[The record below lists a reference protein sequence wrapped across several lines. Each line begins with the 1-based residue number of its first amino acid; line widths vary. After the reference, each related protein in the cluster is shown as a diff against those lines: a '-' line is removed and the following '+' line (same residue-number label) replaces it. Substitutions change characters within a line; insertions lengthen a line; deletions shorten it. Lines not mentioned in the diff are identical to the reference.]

1 MGNKRSIKTKSSK
14 TKHSHK
20 KNAQSAL
27 EYLVTYG
34 WAILIIAVVISLLY
48 FFVAVPSNVV
58 PNSCSFVT
66 GANCEDMELGSNSIS
81 HTSTISLLI
90 TNSKDYAIK
99 DPSITVEYNKVNVTH
114 SCYPSYVLPGG
125 SIICVANMST
135 YLPTNT
141 YTYGNLYLNSED
153 CGSSNSSSCANA
165 PKQIYAGK
173 FNTHVALVVKPSL
186 TISLNASSGHNGRWP
201 ADNYPDELTANVIFL
216 GYPLAGS
223 TVNFTEVPDEETL
236 FPTYASTSSQGIA
249 HSFVYGTTIGN
260 IKVNATFGNYTSHYV
275 YINFSPVTQY
285 HLIFN
290 VPYGKVTITTPI
302 NSTTFTKNAT
312 GTTICNSEL
321 NYSTPSQVTLVS
333 NEAYENFTYAES
345 NGVKYYNS
353 TGSIPIYCNSTTVS
367 FNYTTYYKLNE
378 NVNPSYSSGVVS
390 SSPLS
395 SNGYYKKDSSL
406 QLSAKSSNPKEWVFA
421 NWTCAASTSIG
432 STCYSGNSQ
441 SPTIIMS
448 NPVNETANFDPMLS
462 LRVIPGGDGTIT
474 ASSPSGASTSSSTF
488 TSYPEPYGSK
498 ITLGESP
505 ANSTFRFYKYVGLGT
520 GNYTGNSTSP
530 TITFDN
536 PINETAEYDVYLN
549 ELASP
554 SSADASL
561 SPGSGWYFPN
571 STITLSEVN
580 NTGYR
585 FAGWTGYENNASSSF
600 TMTVPNTD
608 FTEQA
613 NYDVYLT
620 ELSSPS
626 AAAKTL
632 LPGTNWYI
640 PGSTI
645 NLSETNNTGYK
656 FMNWTGQFSSTRN
669 PMSIT
674 VPSTPFTETAEY
686 AVALKLSVYEHGD
699 GKATVSPG
707 GSTNSSS
714 IFWETPGASLYFT
727 ETNTTGYKFA
737 KWVGYDSGNSS
748 NFTMTAPN
756 SQFNET
762 AEYDVYLTELSYP
775 SNAASSLLPGSGW
788 YLPNSSITLS
798 EKNNTGYKFVNWTG
812 YEKSTSSSFTMT
824 VPNTDFT
831 EQANYDVYLS
841 EPSYP
846 SGGAKTL
853 SSGSGW
859 YFPGT
864 SITLSETN
872 NTGYRFID
880 WTGYEGS
887 NSSSFG
893 MTVPTEP
900 FTEQANY
907 DVYLTELSYPSNAAY
922 SLSPGSG
929 WYLPNSSITL
939 SEKNNTGYR
948 FVNWEGYEN
957 STSSSF
963 TMTVPTVPFTEQ
975 ANYDVYLTELSYP
988 SSGASSL
995 KPGDGWY
1002 FPGTSITLSETNN
1015 TGYKFKDW
1023 TGNEGSASSSFTMTV
1038 PTEPF
1043 TEQANYDVYLT
1054 ELSYPSSAPSSI
1066 SPGTGW
1072 YFPGSSITVSTS
1084 ANTGY
1089 QFENWEGY
1097 ENSTSSSF
1105 TMTVPTEP
1113 FTEQANFKVGLY
1125 ISIDP
1130 SNGGSSNPTAG
1141 KWAYYYPNTTTII
1154 KLSANVTSDAE
1165 WSFTGFSCSYNGN
1178 DRCPSNVNPSV
1189 AFIGD
1194 SPLYVTAYFESV
1206 DLYYIAG
1213 FDTSA
1218 GYHTNHVYYA
1228 PINYSNG
1235 QMGEWY
1241 ETESIFGPN
1250 GPNNK
1255 GVNSESSV
1263 SNQGCA
1269 VESPNNTYSFP
1280 SVWCAGGNNATVGEY
1295 YQVES
1300 ASLTPSGIQDNT
1312 WYVQSP
1318 PGNDTLNH
1326 ATTEASAVIS
1336 GDYMYYIGG
1345 EKLDGCSF
1353 LGVAQDCVYNHV
1365 DEAELFPGE
1374 SSSWSTVGNYP
1385 IKDYIIYEAAVS
1397 YDGYIYIVGG
1407 ATSGESSET
1416 NAVYSAKVNSD
1427 GTIGSLTAQNDYP
1440 YSVAQLSCTA
1450 SAGYIYCVGGYVEN
1464 GCTVDGI
1471 SASCTYNQV
1480 WSAPISNGY
1489 VGTWTRQASYP
1500 RGAYGESC
1508 ASYYDGI
1515 NSNSVIYCVGGEN
1528 SSIPGYEG
1536 VHYAYADDGTISG
1549 WYDGTTYPYNVTR
1562 GVAVLAVTG
1571 GPNVLGS

>member
-1 MGNKRSIKTKSSK
+1 MADRRNKRDSKKSMKRLEKKIETDSIKE
-14 TKHSHK
+14 HSE
-20 KNAQSAL
+20 AQSAL

-34 WAILIIAVVISLLY
+34 WAILIIAIIVSLLY
-48 FFVAVPSNVV
+48 FFVAVPSSVI
-58 PNSCSFVT
+58 PNSCSFTT

-81 HTSTISLLI
+81 HTSTISLLL

-125 SIICVANMST
+125 SIICIANMST
-135 YLPTNT
+135 YLPTNA
-141 YTYGNLYLNSED
+141 YAYGNLYLNSDD
-153 CGSSNSSSCANA
+153 CALSNSSSCTNA

-173 FNTHVALVVKPSL
+173 FNAHVALVVKPSL

-474 ASSPSGASTSSSTF
+474 ASTPSGTSTNSSTF
-488 TSYPEPYGSK
+488 KSYPESYGSK
-498 ITLGESP
+498 VTLGESP
-505 ANSTFRFYKYVGLGT
+505 ANSTFKFYGYSGLGT
-520 GNYTGNSTSP
+520 GNYTGDNTSP
-530 TITFDN
+530 TVTMDY

-554 SSADASL
+554 SSAASSL
-561 SPGSGWYFPN
+561 LPGSGWYAPD
-571 STITLSEVN
+571 SSITLTEVN
-580 NTGYR
+580 NTGYK

-600 TMTVPNTD
+600 TMVVPNTD

-626 AAAKTL
+626 NGAKTL
-632 LPGTNWYI
+632 SPGTGWYAPDSSI
-640 PGSTI
+640 T
-645 NLSETNNTGYK
+645 LTEVNNTGYK
-656 FMNWTGQFSSTRN
+656 FVNWTGQFSSTN
-669 PMSIT
+669 NQLSIT

-756 SQFNET
+756 SPFNET
-762 AEYDVYLTELSYP
+762 ADYDVYLTELSFP
-775 SNAASSLLPGSGW
+775 SGGAKKLSPGSGW

-798 EKNNTGYKFVNWTG
+798 ETNNTGYKFVNWTG
-812 YEKSTSSSFTMT
+812 YEKSTSSSFTMA

-831 EQANYDVYLS
+831 EQANYDIYLTELS
-841 EPSYP
+841 FP

-853 SSGSGW
+853 SPGSGW
-859 YFPGT
+859 YFPGN

-872 NTGYRFID
+872 NTGYLFIG

-887 NSSSFG
+887 TSSSFG

-929 WYLPNSSITL
+929 WYAPGTSITL
-939 SEKNNTGYR
+939 SGKNNTGYK
-948 FVNWEGYEN
+948 FVNWTGYEK

-963 TMTVPTVPFTEQ
+963 GMTVPTVPFTEQ

-988 SSGASSL
+988 SSGVSSL
-995 KPGDGWY
+995 NPGSGWY
-1002 FPGTSITLSETNN
+1002 FPGSSITLSGKNN
-1015 TGYKFKDW
+1015 TGYKFVNW
-1023 TGNEGSASSSFTMTV
+1023 TGYEKSTLSQFSLTV
-1038 PTEPF
+1038 PSVDF
-1043 TEQANYDVYLT
+1043 KEQANYDVYLT
-1054 ELSYPSSAPSSI
+1054 ELSSPSGAAYSL
-1066 SPGTGW
+1066 SPGSGW
-1072 YFPGSSITVSTS
+1072 YFPGSSITFSEVN
-1084 ANTGY
+1084 NTGY
-1089 QFENWEGY
+1089 KFVNWTGY
-1097 ENSTSSSF
+1097 YNPSHVANQCTQYDSCGGSDCPSGISSSDCYTTVQGECNVVLCTYYTYNTTLTVKVPTVPFMEQANYDVALILLVSPSGDGTATASPGGSTTSSS
-1105 TMTVPTEP
+1105 TYWETP
-1113 FTEQANFKVGLY
+1113 Y
-1125 ISIDP
+1125 SDISLSYST
-1130 SNGGSSNPTAG
+1130 SN
-1141 KWAYYYPNTTTII
+1141 
-1154 KLSANVTSDAE
+1154 
-1165 WSFTGFSCSYNGN
+1165 SCATFNGWT
-1178 DRCPSNVNPSV
+1178 CS
-1189 AFIGD
+1189 
-1194 SPLYVTAYFESV
+1194 
-1206 DLYYIAG
+1206 
-1213 FDTSA
+1213 
-1218 GYHTNHVYYA
+1218 
-1228 PINYSNG
+1228 
-1235 QMGEWY
+1235 
-1241 ETESIFGPN
+1241 
-1250 GPNNK
+1250 
-1255 GVNSESSV
+1255 
-1263 SNQGCA
+1263 
-1269 VESPNNTYSFP
+1269 
-1280 SVWCAGGNNATVGEY
+1280 GNNCW
-1295 YQVES
+1295 
-1300 ASLTPSGIQDNT
+1300 SGPEQ
-1312 WYVQSP
+1312 Q
-1318 PGNDTLNH
+1318 
-1326 ATTEASAVIS
+1326 
-1336 GDYMYYIGG
+1336 
-1345 EKLDGCSF
+1345 
-1353 LGVAQDCVYNHV
+1353 
-1365 DEAELFPGE
+1365 
-1374 SSSWSTVGNYP
+1374 
-1385 IKDYIIYEAAVS
+1385 
-1397 YDGYIYIVGG
+1397 
-1407 ATSGESSET
+1407 
-1416 NAVYSAKVNSD
+1416 
-1427 GTIGSLTAQNDYP
+1427 
-1440 YSVAQLSCTA
+1440 
-1450 SAGYIYCVGGYVEN
+1450 
-1464 GCTVDGI
+1464 
-1471 SASCTYNQV
+1471 
-1480 WSAPISNGY
+1480 
-1489 VGTWTRQASYP
+1489 
-1500 RGAYGESC
+1500 
-1508 ASYYDGI
+1508 
-1515 NSNSVIYCVGGEN
+1515 
-1528 SSIPGYEG
+1528 
-1536 VHYAYADDGTISG
+1536 
-1549 WYDGTTYPYNVTR
+1549 TTYPYTSAFVVMSSPIVEAATFSLKTYELGLSSSGPGSVSPSSEEVNCGSTIEIEALLKKPPSCSGRTCYVNYLNNWTCSGNGCYSYPGDHPPYTPNPPPYTINVT
-1562 GVAVLAVTG
+1562 VYNNMSETANFDTYSYLT
-1571 GPNVLGS
+1571 